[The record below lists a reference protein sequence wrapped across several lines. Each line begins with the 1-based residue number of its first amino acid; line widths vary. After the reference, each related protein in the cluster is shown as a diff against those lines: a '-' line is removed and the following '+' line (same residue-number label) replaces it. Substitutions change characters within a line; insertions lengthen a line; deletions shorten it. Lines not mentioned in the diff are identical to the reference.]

1 MMPPLLNAV
10 FARLKA
16 LAHTGSRI
24 TCGQFAL
31 LVYVSAWIKCH
42 YPDVFLCALLNA
54 QPMGFYAPSQLVA
67 EAKKSGV
74 NILPVDVNHSD
85 WDHRLEPD
93 PLHATG
99 RHSLRLG
106 LRLVKGL
113 RRHEGERIAASRAA
127 MAADSC
133 YQLASDFPRSAD
145 RVAFTSLTAIVR
157 LADIS
162 KAALQAIAD
171 ADGFSSLGMTRRQ
184 ALWAVRGLDQDRPLP
199 LFAHAGRRHDSLAG
213 GEPDV
218 ALPIA
223 SAGENVA
230 EDYRSLGLSLK
241 AHPLDLLAKPLTVAG
256 WQRCGLVHQ
265 VLDGKRVRIAGLV
278 TMRQRPGTA
287 SGTVF

>member
-1 MMPPLLNAV
+1 MPN
-10 FARLKA
+10 RW
-16 LAHTGSRI
+16 G
-24 TCGQFAL
+24 
-31 LVYVSAWIKCH
+31 
-42 YPDVFLCALLNA
+42 LCAVW
-54 QPMGFYAPSQLVA
+54 QYA

-85 WDHRLEPD
+85 WDHRRTRI
-93 PLHATG
+93 LHATG

-145 RVAFTSLTAIVR
+145 GVAFTSLTAIVR

-184 ALWAVRGLDQDRPLP
+184 ALWAVRGLDPSRPLP

-230 EDYRSLGLSLK
+230 QKDYRSLGLSLK

-287 SGTVF
+287 SGTVFNP